1 MTIRA
6 ITGLNG
12 AGKSA
17 LAVKMLLA
25 AQKKGFTTASNVK
38 VNGAVH
44 VRDYEHLMSLRNCL
58 LLLDDVSAVASSRNY
73 AALTPEAVLFF
84 QTLRHHDVSLIW
96 TAPTFDRADV
106 LLRSITREWTDV
118 RPLLSTRRAGSL
130 WKSTRIA
137 YTLTGSPKTDPLS
150 DGGYKILNPWLD
162 FFRPST
168 VHQEYDSFA
177 DLDLFTPEKFPTRCR
192 DCGAVLMY
200 PRVKASEHKH
210 QNRVDARAELLEAL
224 ENHVHTGTIKTDS
237 EAEQK
242 LV

>member
-17 LAVKMLLA
+17 LAVKMILD
-25 AQKKGFTTASNVK
+25 AQKRGFKTASNVK
-38 VNGAVH
+38 VNGATH
-44 VRDYEHLMSLRNCL
+44 VRDYEHLMGLRNTL

-106 LLRSITREWTDV
+106 LLRSVTREWTDV
-118 RPLLSTRRAGSL
+118 RPLVSTKRRGSL

-137 YTLTGSPKTDPLS
+137 YTLTGTPKTDPLS
-150 DGGYKILNPWLD
+150 EGGYKIQNAWLD

-192 DCGAVLMY
+192 DCGAILMY
-200 PRVKASEHKH
+200 PRVQAKEHSHK
-210 QNRVDARAELLEAL
+210 NRVDARAELLSAL
-224 ENHVHTGTIKTDS
+224 ESHEHSSQDPSPI
-237 EAEQK
+237 
-242 LV
+242 